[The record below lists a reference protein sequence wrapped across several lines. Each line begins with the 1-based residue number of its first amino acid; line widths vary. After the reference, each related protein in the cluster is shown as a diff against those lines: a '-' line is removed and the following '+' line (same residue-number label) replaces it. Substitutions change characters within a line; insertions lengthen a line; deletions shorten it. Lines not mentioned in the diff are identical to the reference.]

1 MEEIFKADWLSRGG
15 NKWLHFNYLWSIS
28 SDFISW
34 STLHISA
41 YNFKRILKFSYTPNF
56 FLTLTFNWQKKFESP
71 ICHISSTVLNFS
83 RGFRF
88 INFDFLRCF
97 FSSLSSSPL
106 HPTVLL
112 LIEMKFRKRFRE
124 EIFFFFSFFFTFLK
138 LLLKKD
144 IDTMFVYPIKRF
156 STEKEG
162 CRIFMPS
169 KVRRTW
175 QGANRHSDSAIFWLM
190 IDESY
195 SMNVQRA
202 LLQHDKEM
210 PSHTP
215 QLGFSL
221 VSPPS
226 PPFTS
231 MCFFSTL
238 SSPVWTNSLSFIS
251 FLKTAFSLFFLLL

>member
-1 MEEIFKADWLSRGG
+1 MKWLGYFEGLYNGILKSTIFFVGGEFRNIFEQLGRAFLGGIMEEIFKADWLSRGG

-56 FLTLTFNWQKKFESP
+56 FLTLTFNWQTKFESP

-124 EIFFFFSFFFTFLK
+124 EIFFFFSFFF
-138 LLLKKD
+138 
-144 IDTMFVYPIKRF
+144 Y
-156 STEKEG
+156 
-162 CRIFMPS
+162 IF
-169 KVRRTW
+169 
-175 QGANRHSDSAIFWLM
+175 
-190 IDESY
+190 
-195 SMNVQRA
+195 
-202 LLQHDKEM
+202 
-210 PSHTP
+210 
-215 QLGFSL
+215 
-221 VSPPS
+221 
-226 PPFTS
+226 
-231 MCFFSTL
+231 
-238 SSPVWTNSLSFIS
+238 
-251 FLKTAFSLFFLLL
+251 KTAFKGYRYYVRLPD